1 MEIYIPTP
9 AKVLSQ
15 RKLEAYHTYS
25 RIINEG
31 RRNPIWFDEEMLGI
45 KLMDYQKWSFM
56 ESWIRPYVLWL
67 MCRGAGKTMEAAVY
81 LGTRMILIPNYRVY
95 ISTLSAAQSIE
106 VFKKIEDIAKQR
118 IPSLQ
123 TITDIL
129 RMEVESTSGKT
140 DGFVHDPG
148 GHHFRMYNDS
158 ELITL
163 SSNIDATRG
172 KRGCVFYDECAWQ
185 SAIQLS
191 TTENFTNVD
200 SEFKLGVGKKR
211 WIDPINMPLQL
222 MYASSAG
229 DASYPFYDKYRTFS
243 KKMMLGD
250 PNYFVC
256 DLNANTIIN
265 FSSVDGEPIKS
276 HLKQSNV
283 DKQMEED
290 PDAARRELFN
300 QFTTGGGEDAVVK
313 MDTLIRNSVVRP
325 PIYTNNTGKRKFI
338 LCYDP
343 ARAFD
348 GSILGIFEL
357 REDKEKGLVLDL
369 VNMISMVDPSTKNK
383 TPLPMP
389 EQVERIKK
397 IMVDYNGDGCVDWE
411 NIELYIDAGPGG
423 GGLSAVADSLL
434 ADWVDSYGKK
444 HRGVIDATH
453 KQYETSKRKYPHA
466 VPIVHLVEPVS
477 HKRLIYD
484 AFEKMVKSDLIS
496 FPEYD
501 GRDFLLLQD
510 DKSSEPYEYK
520 LSNEE
525 VLSLTQCSLA
535 KKELLYMCRS
545 VTGNGNVTYEL
556 ARDKRN
562 TMHDDRA
569 YVCALAA
576 YALATKRRTKLIT
589 PVMEKKNLS
598 AAFKIRKPKIY

>member
-1 MEIYIPTP
+1 MDVYIPTP
-9 AKVLSQ
+9 SKVLSQ
-15 RKLEAYHTYS
+15 RKLEAYRTYS

-31 RRNPIWFDEEMLGI
+31 RRNPIWFDEQMLGI
-45 KLMDYQKWSFM
+45 KLMDYQKWAYM
-56 ESWIRPYVLWL
+56 ESWVRPYVLWL
-67 MCRGAGKTMEAAVY
+67 MCRGGGKTMEAAVY
-81 LGTRMILIPNYRVY
+81 LSTRMILIPNYRVY

-118 IPSLQ
+118 IPSLR

-129 RMEVESTSGKT
+129 KMEVEATSAKT
-140 DGFVHDPG
+140 DGFVHDPA

-158 ELITL
+158 ELVTL
-163 SSNIDATRG
+163 SSNVDATRG
-172 KRGCVFYDECAWQ
+172 KRGSVFFDECAWQ
-185 SAIQLS
+185 TALQLS
-191 TTENFTNVD
+191 TAENFTNVD
-200 SEFKLGVGKKR
+200 SEFGLGVGEKR

-222 MYASSAG
+222 IYASSAG
-229 DASYPFYDKYRTFS
+229 DSSYPFYDKYKTFA

-250 PNYFVC
+250 PDYFVC

-265 FSSVDGEPIKS
+265 FSSVDGEKIKS

-313 MDTLIRNSVVRP
+313 METLIRNSVVRP
-325 PIYTNNTGKRKFI
+325 PVYNNATGDRKFI

-343 ARAFD
+343 ARAYD

-357 REDKEKGLVLDL
+357 VDDPEKGLMLNL
-369 VNMISMVDPSTKNK
+369 VNMISMVDTETKQK

-397 IMVDYNGDGCVDWE
+397 VMVDYNGDGCVDWE
-411 NIELYIDAGPGG
+411 NIEIYIDAGPGG
-423 GGLSAVADSLL
+423 GGLSGVADSLL

-444 HRGVIDATH
+444 HRGVIDGSH
-453 KQYETSKRKYPHA
+453 KQYETSKKKYPHA
-466 VPIVHLVEPVS
+466 VPIVHLVEPSS

-484 AFEKMVKSDLIS
+484 AFEKMSKSDLIT

-501 GRDFLLLQD
+501 GREFLLLQD
-510 DKSSEPYEYK
+510 DVNSEPYEHK
-520 LSNEE
+520 LSHEE

-535 KKELLYMCRS
+535 KKELAYICRS
-545 VTGNGNVTYEL
+545 TTSNGNITYEL

-562 TMHDDRA
+562 VMHDDRA

-589 PVMEKKNLS
+589 PVIAKKNMA
-598 AAFKIRKPKIY
+598 AAFNIRKPKIY

>member
-45 KLMDYQKWSFM
+45 KLIDYQKWSFM

-158 ELITL
+158 ELVTL

-290 PDAARRELFN
+290 PDAAR
-300 QFTTGGGEDAVVK
+300 
-313 MDTLIRNSVVRP
+313 
-325 PIYTNNTGKRKFI
+325 
-338 LCYDP
+338 
-343 ARAFD
+343 
-348 GSILGIFEL
+348 
-357 REDKEKGLVLDL
+357 
-369 VNMISMVDPSTKNK
+369 
-383 TPLPMP
+383 
-389 EQVERIKK
+389 
-397 IMVDYNGDGCVDWE
+397 
-411 NIELYIDAGPGG
+411 
-423 GGLSAVADSLL
+423 
-434 ADWVDSYGKK
+434 
-444 HRGVIDATH
+444 
-453 KQYETSKRKYPHA
+453 
-466 VPIVHLVEPVS
+466 
-477 HKRLIYD
+477 
-484 AFEKMVKSDLIS
+484 
-496 FPEYD
+496 
-501 GRDFLLLQD
+501 
-510 DKSSEPYEYK
+510 
-520 LSNEE
+520 
-525 VLSLTQCSLA
+525 
-535 KKELLYMCRS
+535 
-545 VTGNGNVTYEL
+545 
-556 ARDKRN
+556 
-562 TMHDDRA
+562 
-569 YVCALAA
+569 
-576 YALATKRRTKLIT
+576 
-589 PVMEKKNLS
+589 
-598 AAFKIRKPKIY
+598 